1 MDDFPTVT
9 KCMWV
14 ENSWMDGRTHGRTD
28 GWMDRQMDGWT
39 DEHKDG
45 QMDATYMYMYMYM
58 YMHCINTSIIA

>member
-14 ENSWMDGRTHGRTD
+14 ENSWMDGCTD
-28 GWMDRQMDGWT
+28 RRINGWM

-45 QMDATYMYMYMYM
+45 QMAATYMYMYM